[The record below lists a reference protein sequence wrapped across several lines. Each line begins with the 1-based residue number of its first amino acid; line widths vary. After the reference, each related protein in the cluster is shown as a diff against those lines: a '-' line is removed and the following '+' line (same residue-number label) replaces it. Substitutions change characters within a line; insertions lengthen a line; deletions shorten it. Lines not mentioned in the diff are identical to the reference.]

1 MKTKD
6 TLKPQPA
13 QEMTMNTVA
22 SNLSRHLICAAAAA
36 VITLVLAMSFVQST
50 STPRG
55 AHHATIT
62 FVAVDSLD
70 A

>member
-1 MKTKD
+1 
-6 TLKPQPA
+6 
-13 QEMTMNTVA
+13 MNTVA
-22 SNLSRHLICAAAAA
+22 SNLSRHLVCAAAAA

-62 FVAVDSLD
+62 FVAVESLD